1 MSKVIK
7 FNLIVDGKS
16 IRTLTDL
23 RDNFNVDDVYELYRN
38 GVLKKWLD
46 VRGYAEE
53 AAAVELLSEIKDE
66 SAFDVIP
73 KLVKVF
79 IEIDENNLNKYA
91 QSSYATVLKLFNEN
105 RLKEAQENGFQKNS
119 MIQKYHTSYQ
129 NIKKGLK
136 ANSKN
141 FNYVKSYLQEI
152 EKEYLGLFKLDYRH
166 FYEEY
171 RNEELLVVLLAL
183 ANPSLRE
190 VLLEDPDI
198 REGLDMFY
206 YSEEEVLQKI
216 GSHLQTYSGSTDGLW
231 KYLGEK
237 EKKFM
242 VIHLDEGPCNVG
254 EERAKN
260 TDYSA
265 EEVNGKFSIFNG
277 LLFKSNYPY
286 YGVAYMEV

>member
-23 RDNFNVDDVYELYRN
+23 RDNFNVDDVYELYQS

-46 VRGYAEE
+46 VRGYTEE
-53 AAAVELLSEIKDE
+53 AVAVEVLSEIKDE
-66 SAFDVIP
+66 NAFDVIP

-105 RLKEAQENGFQKNS
+105 RLKEAQENGFQKKS
-119 MIQKYHTSYQ
+119 MIQKYHMSYQ

-136 ANSKN
+136 AHSKN

-152 EKEYLGLFKLDYRH
+152 EKEYLELFRLDYRH

-171 RNEELLVVLLAL
+171 KDEELMVMLLAL
-183 ANPSLRE
+183 ANPSLRD
-190 VLLEDPDI
+190 VLLEDSEI
-198 REGLDMFY
+198 RERLDVFY
-206 YSEEEVLQKI
+206 YNEAEMLQKT

-242 VIHLDEGPCNVG
+242 VIYIDEGSCSVG

-260 TDYSA
+260 TDYYA
-265 EEVNGKFSIFNG
+265 EKINGKFLIFDG
-277 LLFKSNYPY
+277 LLFKSNYAY